1 MLEQLIGTIMS
12 RPENPVQLAVIGA
25 AHGIRGEVRVKPYT
39 EDPLSIGDY
48 GLLYDKQGNSYEVLD
63 VRSAKTVVI
72 VRFRGINDRNAAE
85 VLNGTELFID
95 RSQLT
100 DELDDD
106 EFYYADLIGLQAY
119 DKDGHNHGRIHAL
132 FDFGGGDLIELRLT
146 GRKPMLI
153 PFTEAAVTEIDLT
166 NGKIIVDPY
175 AAGLIADQD
184 DDYPEDG
191 YDDERDREA

>member
-1 MLEQLIGTIMS
+1 MS

-39 EDPLSIGDY
+39 EDPLAIGDY
-48 GLLYDKQGNSYEVLD
+48 GLLYDKQGKSYEVLD
-63 VRSAKTVVI
+63 VRNAKTVVI

-85 VLNGTELFID
+85 ALNGTELFID
-95 RSQLT
+95 RSQLSE
-100 DELDDD
+100 DLDDD

-119 DKDGHNHGRIHAL
+119 DKQGNNHGRVHAL

-184 DDYPEDG
+184 DDYPDDG